1 MHIVL
6 VVHGFPPE
14 TIAGTELYVYALAQ
28 ELKNRGHR
36 VNVVYPVNDP
46 LLPAGLVMES
56 TYKNISIS
64 RINITVSAQNQDL
77 FQQFKND
84 KLADIFGDYLANLKP
99 DLVHFHHFIG
109 LSASIM
115 KPCQELGIKTFMTLH
130 DGWLLCE
137 QNHFILSD
145 GSFCK
150 EGPEDV
156 AKCVY
161 CFAQRNSALLVAND
175 VEKLLR
181 IFELRKAFLKD
192 VFNSVDTIIVP
203 SRFLYN
209 VFNKHGF
216 NHTNA
221 NIVHLGLPDFQL
233 SPWKPTKSVIRFAYL
248 GYIMPTKGLDI
259 LIDAFNL
266 VDHSKTRLDIY
277 GAIGDQTYYAD
288 TMKRVLKDHKVKYH
302 GRYMPDRL
310 GEILAKTDVAVVP
323 SRSENYPLIIRECFY
338 ANTPVIASNV
348 GGIPEIISDGENG
361 LLFNVGDHKD
371 LANKMRFCINDFDKV
386 IAFRRRIEPP
396 RSIKHEVDEI
406 EILYHN
412 TLNHNTCA
420 RNDGILMDDSDLK
433 SYPFA
438 NSLDNPQDMALLYE
452 TRIKNL
458 EERLNIFYNSNG
470 GRLLLRY
477 YRFRDQFFPTQS
489 IQRKILNYISRFIK
503 KTIKHR

>member
-1 MHIVL
+1 
-6 VVHGFPPE
+6 
-14 TIAGTELYVYALAQ
+14 
-28 ELKNRGHR
+28 
-36 VNVVYPVNDP
+36 VYPVSDP
-46 LLPAGLVMES
+46 SLPTGLVMES

-64 RINITVSAQNQDL
+64 RINTAVSAQDQNL

-84 KLADIFGDYLANLKP
+84 KLAVTFGDYLANLKP

-109 LSASIM
+109 LSASIV
-115 KPCQELGIKTFMTLH
+115 KPCRELGIKMFMTLH

-150 EGPEDV
+150 EGPEDI

-161 CFAQRNSALLVAND
+161 CFIHRNSALSVAND
-175 VEKLLR
+175 VEKLSK

-192 VFNSVDTIIVP
+192 VFTSVDTIIVP
-203 SRFLYN
+203 SRFLYD

-266 VDHSKTRLDIY
+266 VDYSKARLDIY
-277 GAIGDQTYYAD
+277 GAIGDQIYYTD
-288 TMKRVLKDHKVKYH
+288 TLKRVSKDNKVKYR
-302 GRYMPDRL
+302 GRYTPDRL

-323 SRSENYPLIIRECFY
+323 SRSENYPLVIRECLY
-338 ANTPVIASNV
+338 ANVPVIASNV
-348 GGIPEIISDGENG
+348 GGIPEIIFDGNNG
-361 LLFNVGDHKD
+361 LLFRAGDHKD
-371 LANKMRFCINDFDKV
+371 LANKMRFFINDFDNV

-396 RSIKHEVDEI
+396 KSIKEEVDEI

-412 TLNHNTCA
+412 TLNHNTCIG
-420 RNDGILMDDSDLK
+420 NDGILMDDSY
-433 SYPFA
+433 SNSHPF
-438 NSLDNPQDMALLYE
+438 SSSSEYSQDMVMLYE
-452 TRIKNL
+452 ERIRNL
-458 EERLNIFYNSNG
+458 EDRLNAFYRSNG
-470 GRLLLRY
+470 GKLLLRY
-477 YRFRDQFFPTQS
+477 YRLRERFFPAQS
-489 IQRKILNYISRFIK
+489 VRKKILNFFLRFTK
-503 KTIKHR
+503 KP